1 MNMALSRKAAER
13 ALDKD
18 ERSMVDSSQ
27 HPAVQELPDAEL
39 GNLVR
44 LVRERRDKAQSLA
57 SQKRREMRGKGAAR
71 GAASAKRDEGSQV
84 KLEVLAMAMRRLN
97 GEVERRRRLAAQ
109 VALVENARKAL
120 SLKEKATTK
129 PGAPDF
135 NARHAR
141 QGMRSI
147 ENTKA
152 GSLVRPM
159 ERGRLR
165 KAAQVAQAKRDSR

>member
-1 MNMALSRKAAER
+1 MT
-13 ALDKD
+13 
-18 ERSMVDSSQ
+18 
-27 HPAVQELPDAEL
+27 
-39 GNLVR
+39 
-44 LVRERRDKAQSLA
+44 
-57 SQKRREMRGKGAAR
+57 
-71 GAASAKRDEGSQV
+71 
-84 KLEVLAMAMRRLN
+84 
-97 GEVERRRRLAAQ
+97 
-109 VALVENARKAL
+109 LVENARKAL
-120 SLKEKATTK
+120 SLKEKVTTK
-129 PGAPDF
+129 AEAPDF